1 MTIAI
6 NRSIP
11 HRYND
16 HRDHYRHESS
26 SHKSSSSSSAT
37 PSSRKS
43 RSAKHNAAPAAPS
56 SQDHMDISNSRDGTP
71 TYENSDHHDNNAN
84 NHHAGHSHQ
93 GGGGGSGSLSA
104 ALPPMTSHPQNNC
117 SAAAAASSNAA
128 AGSGGAAPAVST
140 QDALKTIQTALL
152 LTSGSV
158 NHTRDAV
165 AAVSGHGSIS
175 SARESPSVRGRG
187 DSTPTHSE
195 AGNSQY
201 QNSSGSNHHGHHHGH
216 HGHMDRLHHHHQHG
230 LSHMVSSS
238 PLTALKSQMISLTP
252 SLSKLYKESLIS
264 HVAHWPA
271 EAVERMA
278 ARVNEDHNNI
288 SNLGVTKVSAELKM
302 ARSLVRLAEI
312 QATLQEQRILFL
324 RQQSLDLEALG
335 TTTRSSSSHQLH
347 HQHSASSSTSEP
359 NTPSKASA
367 AASAPQLVLPAVP
380 APNCNQQL
388 QQHDGAAAAAAPGNH
403 SNSYNHQ

>member
-1 MTIAI
+1 
-6 NRSIP
+6 
-11 HRYND
+11 
-16 HRDHYRHESS
+16 
-26 SHKSSSSSSAT
+26 
-37 PSSRKS
+37 
-43 RSAKHNAAPAAPS
+43 
-56 SQDHMDISNSRDGTP
+56 MDISNSRDGTP
-71 TYENSDHHDNNAN
+71 TYAENNDHHDNASN
-84 NHHAGHSHQ
+84 NHHAGSHQ
-93 GGGGGSGSLSA
+93 GSGGSLSA
-104 ALPPMTSHPQNNC
+104 ALPPMTSQPQGNGPAAAMAASS
-117 SAAAAASSNAA
+117 SAAAAVAA
-128 AGSGGAAPAVST
+128 TAVST

-158 NHTRDAV
+158 NHTRDAL
-165 AAVSGHGSIS
+165 AAVTGHGSTIS
-175 SARESPSVRGRG
+175 SARESPSVRGG
-187 DSTPTHSE
+187 GGGTPTHSE
-195 AGNSQY
+195 SGNSAASQY
-201 QNSSGSNHHGHHHGH
+201 QNSSGSNHHGHHGGH
-216 HGHMDRLHHHHQHG
+216 HQLHHHHQH

-252 SLSKLYKESLIS
+252 SLSKLYKESLIG
-264 HVAHWPA
+264 HVTAWPA
-271 EAVERMA
+271 ESVERMA
-278 ARVNEDHNNI
+278 GRVNEDHNNI

-359 NTPSKASA
+359 TTPSKASA

>member
-1 MTIAI
+1 
-6 NRSIP
+6 
-11 HRYND
+11 
-16 HRDHYRHESS
+16 
-26 SHKSSSSSSAT
+26 
-37 PSSRKS
+37 
-43 RSAKHNAAPAAPS
+43 
-56 SQDHMDISNSRDGTP
+56 MDISNSRDGTP
-71 TYENSDHHDNNAN
+71 TYAENNDHHDNASN
-84 NHHAGHSHQ
+84 NHHAGSHQ
-93 GGGGGSGSLSA
+93 GSGGSLSA
-104 ALPPMTSHPQNNC
+104 ALPPMTSQPQGNGPAAAMAASS
-117 SAAAAASSNAA
+117 SAAAAVAA
-128 AGSGGAAPAVST
+128 TAVST

-335 TTTRSSSSHQLH
+335 HTTNRSSERSSHQLH
-347 HQHSASSSTSEP
+347 HQHSAHASSEP

-367 AASAPQLVLPAVP
+367 AAQAASAAPQLVLPAVP
-380 APNCNQQL
+380 APNCNLQ
-388 QQHDGAAAAAAPGNH
+388 QQHDGAAAAAAAAGNH

>member
-1 MTIAI
+1 
-6 NRSIP
+6 
-11 HRYND
+11 
-16 HRDHYRHESS
+16 
-26 SHKSSSSSSAT
+26 
-37 PSSRKS
+37 
-43 RSAKHNAAPAAPS
+43 
-56 SQDHMDISNSRDGTP
+56 MDISNSRDGTP

-93 GGGGGSGSLSA
+93 GSGGGSGSLSA

-117 SAAAAASSNAA
+117 SAAAGASSNAA

-158 NHTRDAV
+158 NHTRDAL
-165 AAVSGHGSIS
+165 AAVTGHGSTIS
-175 SARESPSVRGRG
+175 SARESPSVRGG
-187 DSTPTHSE
+187 GGGTPTHSE
-195 AGNSQY
+195 SGNSAASQY
-201 QNSSGSNHHGHHHGH
+201 QNSSGSNHHGHHGGH
-216 HGHMDRLHHHHQHG
+216 HQLHHHHQH

-252 SLSKLYKESLIS
+252 SLSKLYKESLIG
-264 HVAHWPA
+264 HVTAWPA
-271 EAVERMA
+271 ESVERMA
-278 ARVNEDHNNI
+278 GRVNEDHNNI

-335 TTTRSSSSHQLH
+335 TTTRSSSSSHQLH
-347 HQHSASSSTSEP
+347 HQHSASSSMSEP